1 MDRLIGLAEQAREW
15 ADLQKRFADS
25 RNRWEQAERL
35 LGDATAIEKD
45 VDRLRDLRD
54 VLPRLQ
60 VIAEQRN
67 EVHKADEKTKQL
79 TKAEAKILR

>member
-1 MDRLIGLAEQAREW
+1 MDRLIGLAERVREW

-25 RNRWEQAERL
+25 RNRWEQAERA
-35 LGDATAIEKD
+35 GRRDGHRKGRGPAA
-45 VDRLRDLRD
+45 RLSD

-60 VIAEQRN
+60 VIAEQRI

-79 TKAEAKILR
+79 TKERKNTSMN